1 MPYLYNRACKVVG
14 SDIANLISPI
24 REVKWNKHRKR
35 FMFAGVSCLDYL
47 ALYKLFTYTQL
58 SSYRL
63 DAVAE
68 HELSE
73 KKVEYTGTLNDL
85 YENNINKFVEY
96 NIHDVR
102 LVKRLHDKLDLIDM
116 ARGVCHVG
124 HVPYEDVYFSS
135 RYLEGAILVYLK
147 NLGIIAPNK
156 PTKPNMNNDE
166 SLLVLMYNHHK
177 EESTIGYLI

>member
-1 MPYLYNRACKVVG
+1 
-14 SDIANLISPI
+14 
-24 REVKWNKHRKR
+24 
-35 FMFAGVSCLDYL
+35 MFAGVSCLDYS

-68 HELSE
+68 HELGE
-73 KKVEYTGTLNDL
+73 NKIEYTGTLNDL
-85 YENNINKFVEY
+85 YENDIDKFVEY

-102 LVKRLHDKLDLIDM
+102 LVKRMHDKLDFIDM

-147 NLGIIAPNK
+147 NLGVVAPNK
-156 PTKPNMNNDE
+156 PPKVDMSNGDKVHRRLCTITTKR
-166 SLLVLMYNHHK
+166 K
-177 EESTIGYLI
+177 A